1 MTTTA
6 QRLDALIDRR
16 RLDLG
21 LRWKDVA
28 DTVGVTQQTLL
39 EARKGRQI
47 SELTAAGIERFMDWK
62 PGSVARVLDGSDPI
76 HAEAGADPLSASTS
90 AWAGELRAPEAPLRD
105 SELLRWRQVERGC
118 LYRLDDG
125 PLSVEYAFG
134 AEETPAEV
142 IDDLRDL
149 LDQYRVNA
157 KAMERRRARR

>member
-1 MTTTA
+1 MNQTA

-47 SELTAAGIERFMDWK
+47 SELTAAGIERFMNWK
-62 PGSVARVLDGSDPI
+62 PGSVARILDGSDPI
-76 HAEAGADPLSASTS
+76 PEEADVDPLAASAP
-90 AWAGELRAPEAPLRD
+90 WGGELRAPEAPLQGQ
-105 SELLRWRQVERGC
+105 ELLRWRQVERGR

-125 PLSVEYAFG
+125 SLSVEYTFG
-134 AEETPAEV
+134 AEETPVDV

>member
-21 LRWKDVA
+21 LRWKEVA
-28 DTVGVTQQTLL
+28 DIVGVTQTTLL
-39 EARKGRQI
+39 EARKGIRI
-47 SELTAAGIERFMDWK
+47 SDMTASGIERFMDWK
-62 PGSVARVLDGSDPI
+62 PGSVYRILDGSNPI
-76 HAEAGADPLSASTS
+76 DMEADADPLTASAST
-90 AWAGELRAPEAPLRD
+90 WDGELRAPEGPLRD
-105 SELLRWRQVERGC
+105 SELLRWRMVERGC

-125 PLSVEYAFG
+125 PISVEYTFG
-134 AEETPAEV
+134 ADETPVDV
-142 IDDLRDL
+142 IEDLRDL